1 MLILQSAGL
10 RGPQPRRTEAR
21 KHSIN
26 THASAHPAAEAISEK
41 GRSRRRSVKNRRP
54 FDCFKSA
61 EGIRFSVG
69 ARTTPESF
77 HRGGFWCYL
86 LSEQKVTYEKIIERM
101 RLIRV
106 ARAASSRSGDPN
118 NFAAKRRYLRRL
130 AQSALPPA
138 AEDKFYPK
146 LSVCGSLSRA
156 VRRRPTAAVAF
167 QPLSANSP
175 HQPLFSPDGSEA

>member
-10 RGPQPRRTEAR
+10 RGPQPPAAEAR

-26 THASAHPAAEAISEK
+26 THASAHPAAEAISDK
-41 GRSRRRSVKNRRP
+41 GRPRRRSVKNRRTFSISRGQSRTCSDYAEARKRLRKRT

-61 EGIRFSVG
+61 EGIRFSAD
-69 ARTTPESF
+69 ARPTPKSF

-86 LSEQKVTYEKIIERM
+86 LSEQKVTYKKINGKR
-101 RLIRV
+101 RL
-106 ARAASSRSGDPN
+106 AESRNPST
-118 NFAAKRRYLRRL
+118 FAAKRRYLRRL
-130 AQSALPPA
+130 AQSATPTA

-156 VRRRPTAAVAF
+156 VRRRPTAA
-167 QPLSANSP
+167 
-175 HQPLFSPDGSEA
+175 DC